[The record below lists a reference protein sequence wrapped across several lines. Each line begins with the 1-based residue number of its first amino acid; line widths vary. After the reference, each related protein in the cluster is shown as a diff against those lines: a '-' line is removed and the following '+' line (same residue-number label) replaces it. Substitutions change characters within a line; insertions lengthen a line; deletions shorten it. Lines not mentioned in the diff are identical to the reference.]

1 MSRLR
6 KLVLAGLGLAATALI
21 AALERTPTGRRL
33 SRRAAHRVA
42 RLARYESGR
51 LEGFRYRL
59 AGRGPDPEATDAVL
73 ADRIRSR
80 LGPLEHKLD
89 LPRVHVTAC
98 GHDVVLHG
106 EVDSPWHADQL
117 MEAVAKVPGVA
128 KVDSRLAVGPL
139 RHESRPSQSAAHPQ
153 ESSGLHK
160 VLAAAHGAGVKS
172 GTERSAARG
181 VISTFLD
188 LLPAGERQHVL
199 GHLPADVRALADAEA
214 RVLHRHIRRFD
225 ELSTA
230 ALPTLPPETRGRV
243 VESVLGAMRE
253 LVPEEAA
260 DVSAVLPEEL
270 RHLWKTAVPL

>member
-6 KLVLAGLGLAATALI
+6 MLVLAGFGLAAAAVI
-21 AALERTPTGRRL
+21 AAVERTPAGRRL
-33 SRRAAHRVA
+33 SRRTAHRVA

-51 LEGFRYRL
+51 LEGLRYRL
-59 AGRGPDPEATDAVL
+59 SGRRPDPDVTDAVL
-73 ADRIRSR
+73 ADRIRSE
-80 LGPLEHKLD
+80 LGPLEHELD

-106 EVDSPWHADQL
+106 EVDSPWHAHQL
-117 MEAVAKVPGVA
+117 VEAVGSVPGVA
-128 KVDSRLAVGPL
+128 RVDSRLSVGPL
-139 RHESRPSQSAAHPQ
+139 SRESRPSQSAAHPQ
-153 ESSGLHK
+153 QSAGLHK

-172 GTERSAARG
+172 GTERSAARA

-188 LLPAGERQHVL
+188 VLPSGERQHVL
-199 GHLPADVRALADAEA
+199 GHLPADLRALADAKTLVA
-214 RVLHRHIRRFD
+214 HRHIRHFD
-225 ELSTA
+225 ELSSA

-270 RHLWKTAVPL
+270 RQVWKTAIPL